1 MKYTF
6 LFRRITDVDHVVP
19 IIYSLLSNGVD
30 PKKIYYTD
38 YFIDRTTLNLKND
51 PRLKFLIK
59 FNINFSQTFFNNYY
73 KIVINKKLHLK
84 NY

>member
-30 PKKIYYTD
+30 PKKYMAD
-38 YFIDRTTLNLKND
+38 YFIDRTTLNLKMIQD
-51 PRLKFLIK
+51 EI
-59 FNINFSQTFFNNYY
+59 FN
-73 KIVINKKLHLK
+73 KV
-84 NY
+84 